1 MPVIPELSLIP
12 HSAAASVLGIG
23 RTKLYADIS
32 SGLITKPISN
42 GKNNLWPQHEIQAV
56 VAYRIDGRST
66 KEIKALVNQLMEQRS
81 VIADSF

>member
-56 VAYRIDGRST
+56 VA
-66 KEIKALVNQLMEQRS
+66 
-81 VIADSF
+81 